1 MDARFN
7 QASSAYSNTA
17 GMQVQ
22 KEKLASLKESPSMPA
37 DAAAVEGKQDFHEL
51 ITSALSEAKQSG
63 YNTEALTMDAIADKA
78 SLHDLVTA
86 VTNSELTLQ
95 TIVAVRDRAVSAY
108 QDIIKMPI

>member
-1 MDARFN
+1 MDARFT
-7 QASSAYSNTA
+7 QASSAYGSTQ

-22 KEKLASLKESPSMPA
+22 KEKMASLKESPSMPGEA
-37 DAAAVEGKQDFHEL
+37 NAAGKEDFHDL
-51 ITSALSEAKQSG
+51 ITSALSEAKNSG
-63 YNTEALTMDAIADKA
+63 YNTEAISMNAIADEA

>member
-1 MDARFN
+1 MDARFT
-7 QASSAYSNTA
+7 QASGAYSNTQ

-22 KEKLASLKESPSMPA
+22 KEKLASLRESPALPGEGT
-37 DAAAVEGKQDFHEL
+37 DALENDFHDL
-51 ITSALSEAKQSG
+51 ISSALSEAKNSG
-63 YNTEALTMDAIADKA
+63 YNTEAVSMDAIADQA